1 MKKQYSFRLDPNLV
15 KQMDQKDDTR
25 TKLIE
30 DAIQMYLQEDTQDI
44 TNVNLYDRLIES
56 KQSEIESLQE
66 EIKYLRLKDMKRWQ
80 IKKYKLLTTRFK
92 NQDQRSDALR

>member
-80 IKKYKLLTTRFK
+80 IKKYKLLTTRFR
-92 NQDQRSDALR
+92 NQD

>member
-1 MKKQYSFRLDPNLV
+1 MHTIGCKMKKQYSFRLDPHLV
-15 KQMDQKDDTR
+15 KQMDQREETR

-30 DAIQMYLQEDTQDI
+30 DAIQMYLQQDTQEI

-66 EIKYLRLKDMKRWQ
+66 EVKYLRLKDMKRWQ

-92 NQDQRSDALR
+92 NQD